1 MLSYEQW
8 WDWVWGF
15 WCFCAAFFQIN
26 TALKCIELSYTIVEI
41 VTNPNILNMD
51 VPDLEM
57 LLIKA
62 NGVKL
67 HAKLTLISKCFVCAF
82 PVG

>member
-1 MLSYEQW
+1 VNGGVFLC
-8 WDWVWGF
+8 VCV
-15 WCFCAAFFQIN
+15 CFYAAFFQFNVTSI
-26 TALKCIELSYTIVEI
+26 CVELLYVIVEI
-41 VTNPNILNMD
+41 VTKPNILNMD

-62 NGVKL
+62 NAVKL

>member
-1 MLSYEQW
+1 MVGFW
-8 WDWVWGF
+8 FGVF
-15 WCFCAAFFQIN
+15 WCFCADFHQIN
-26 TALKCIELSYTIVEI
+26 ITWRCVELSYAVVEI

-62 NGVKL
+62 NGFKL